1 MDKAFISELNIEN
14 VRHLHDISIPLSD
27 SGIKHLILTGRNGS
41 GKTSVLDALSRYV
54 NSVAV
59 SDTLKNAR
67 KFYLVYKKM
76 FEDSCKN
83 NPESTEAL
91 NNEKSMNAQK
101 KQISEITGGLRI
113 NFSPSDD
120 AIRVLFSKGMFV
132 LAYYKATRVFNAEIP
147 EHVEKVPAKESYQ
160 ITEAP
165 SRQFVKYLL
174 DLKVTEALA
183 RNKGEIEKADA
194 ISKWFNDFE
203 NLLKQV
209 FEDETLKLEFDEDT
223 FSFHIIEKDRNPFDF
238 NTLASG
244 FAALL
249 DIVVDLIMRM
259 RNKRGLS
266 FDFNI
271 PGIVLI
277 DEIETHLHLDLQK
290 RVMSF
295 LTTLF
300 PNIQFIVSTHSPFIL
315 NSLENVVIYDLEN
328 KTLVNEEKGLTDIPY
343 SGIVEGYFKADQLS
357 AELRRKFERYKEIA
371 TKKSLTDAEIEET
384 GGLEMYLN
392 EIPDYLALNI
402 STEYKALKEML
413 HNREDVDG

>member
-67 KFYLVYKKM
+67 KFYLMYKKM

-194 ISKWFNDFE
+194 ISK
-203 NLLKQV
+203 
-209 FEDETLKLEFDEDT
+209 
-223 FSFHIIEKDRNPFDF
+223 
-238 NTLASG
+238 
-244 FAALL
+244 
-249 DIVVDLIMRM
+249 
-259 RNKRGLS
+259 
-266 FDFNI
+266 
-271 PGIVLI
+271 
-277 DEIETHLHLDLQK
+277 
-290 RVMSF
+290 
-295 LTTLF
+295 
-300 PNIQFIVSTHSPFIL
+300 
-315 NSLENVVIYDLEN
+315 
-328 KTLVNEEKGLTDIPY
+328 
-343 SGIVEGYFKADQLS
+343 
-357 AELRRKFERYKEIA
+357 
-371 TKKSLTDAEIEET
+371 
-384 GGLEMYLN
+384 
-392 EIPDYLALNI
+392 
-402 STEYKALKEML
+402 
-413 HNREDVDG
+413 